1 LKDNGKEGS
10 EGTTFI
16 TLLYF
21 RFPSRK
27 SGLNTGPANV
37 GFVVD
42 KVTLVRF
49 SSEYFVSHGG
59 DYERYDLLK
68 YDSVVVCYQHTLKM
82 GKVSFAETFVNLYQN
97 PRHHILENR
106 VIFAIYCTADFVYL
120 L

>member
-1 LKDNGKEGS
+1 MKKKGS
-10 EGTTFI
+10 EGTNFF
-16 TLLYF
+16 TLLHF
-21 RFPSRK
+21 RLPSRR

-42 KVTLVRF
+42 KVALARF
-49 SSEYFVSHGG
+49 SSEYFVSHVG
-59 DYERYDLLK
+59 DCERYDLLE

-82 GKVSFAETFVNLYQN
+82 EKASFAETFVNLYQN

-106 VIFAIYCTADFVYL
+106 VIFAIYCTADFVSL